1 MATSKASLKVEL
13 PKPGEDKPR
22 FSRVGIITA
31 VGFGL
36 GVLWP
41 RLAGV
46 HLVPSAPA
54 EEVAGVSSAAE
65 EAAPAGSGSDAAR
78 RRRRPRPHGGAG
90 DQAAAHGRERP
101 PRDR

>member
-65 EAAPAGSGSDAAR
+65 EAAPAGSGDPTPPAAACTR
-78 RRRRPRPHGGAG
+78 GRKSCWTAFAPTGRWGAG
-90 DQAAAHGRERP
+90 
-101 PRDR
+101 